1 MLDTIIG
8 ALLKWALGWL
18 TGWEQRR
25 KLAAETQRADR
36 AEAQVQADEHVIAA
50 AKIRADAEAA
60 AQSLPDAPAQRVGNA
75 QEGTAAA
82 ELRDGNW

>member
-25 KLAAETQRADR
+25 KLASETQRANQ
-36 AEAQVQADEHVIAA
+36 AEAKVDADEHVIAA
-50 AKIRADAEAA
+50 GNIRAEAEAA
-60 AQSLPDAPAQRVGNA
+60 AQALPDAPAQQVGQA
-75 QEGTAAA
+75 QKGTAAG
-82 ELRDGNW
+82 ELRDGTW